1 MLRKYLVL
9 LLAAVVSPLSL
20 LSQTSQAP
28 LRVNVDLTNV
38 SFSVTDR
45 TGRFVSGLKQDD
57 FTVEEDGR
65 KQEIAHFSPENELP
79 LAIGILIDKS
89 PSVGR
94 VFGDERSTAISFLDA
109 TMRSNDLAMVIS
121 FDRTVTLEEDFTGNK
136 QALRRAINNVT
147 IGNGTSVYDAVFLA
161 CDEQLKKQ
169 SGRKVVILISDGQDT
184 TSKVRISEALTAA
197 QQSEAVIYSISNRIG
212 GFFNQRGS
220 GSPDTLKRFSL
231 ETGGTVYF
239 VSGRSDLTEVFT
251 QISDELR
258 SQYTLAYVSSNT
270 ARDGKFRRI
279 RIVPKEATYKVKARQ
294 GYYAP
299 SS

>member
-1 MLRKYLVL
+1 
-9 LLAAVVSPLSL
+9 
-20 LSQTSQAP
+20 
-28 LRVNVDLTNV
+28 
-38 SFSVTDR
+38 
-45 TGRFVSGLKQDD
+45 
-57 FTVEEDGR
+57 
-65 KQEIAHFSPENELP
+65 
-79 LAIGILIDKS
+79 
-89 PSVGR
+89 

-121 FDRTVTLEEDFTGNK
+121 FDRTVTLEEDFTVNK
-136 QALRRAINNVT
+136 QALGRAINSVK

-169 SGRKVVILISDGQDT
+169 SGRKAIILISDGQDT

-212 GFFNQRGS
+212 GFFNERGS

-258 SQYTLAYVSSNT
+258 NQYTLAYVSSNT

-279 RIVPKEATYKVKARQ
+279 RIVPKDATYRVKARQ

>member
-1 MLRKYLVL
+1 MLRRYIVL
-9 LLAAVVSPLSL
+9 LLAAVVSPLSI
-20 LSQTSQAP
+20 LSQTP

-38 SFSVTDR
+38 SFSVADR
-45 TGRFVSGLKQDD
+45 TGRFVTGLKQDD
-57 FTVEEDGR
+57 FTVEEDGVN
-65 KQEIAHFSPENELP
+65 QEISRFSRENELP
-79 LAIGILIDKS
+79 LTIGMLIDKS
-89 PSVGR
+89 PSVGS

-109 TMRSNDLAMVIS
+109 TLRSNDLAMVIS

-136 QALRRAINNVT
+136 QALRRAINSVT

-161 CDEQLKKQ
+161 CDEQLKKE
-169 SGRKVVILISDGQDT
+169 SGRKAIILISDGQDT

-197 QQSEAVIYSISNRIG
+197 QRSEAVIYSISNRIG
-212 GFFNQRGS
+212 GFFNERGS
-220 GSPDTLKRFSL
+220 GSPETLKRFSL

-239 VSGRSDLTEVFT
+239 VSGRSDLTEVFA
-251 QISDELR
+251 QIADELR
-258 SQYTLAYVSSNT
+258 SQYTLAYVSSNP

-279 RIVPKEATYKVKARQ
+279 RIISKDGSYKVKARQ

>member
-1 MLRKYLVL
+1 MLRRYCVL
-9 LLAAVVSPLSL
+9 LLAAVVSPVLI
-20 LSQTSQAP
+20 LSQTP
-28 LRVNVDLTNV
+28 LRVNVDLANV
-38 SFSVTDR
+38 SFSVTDH

-57 FTVEEDGR
+57 FTVEEDGI
-65 KQEIAHFSPENELP
+65 KQEINRFSRENELP
-79 LAIGILIDKS
+79 LTIGMLIDKS
-89 PSVGR
+89 PSVGS

-109 TMRSNDLAMVIS
+109 TLRSNDLAMVIS

-136 QALRRAINNVT
+136 QALRRAINGVT

-161 CDEQLKKQ
+161 CDEQLKKE
-169 SGRKVVILISDGQDT
+169 SGRKAIILISDGQDT
-184 TSKVRISEALTAA
+184 TSKVRINEALTAA
-197 QQSEAVIYSISNRIG
+197 QRSEAVIYSISNRVG
-212 GFFNQRGS
+212 GFFNERGS
-220 GSPDTLKRFSL
+220 GSPETLKRFSL

-239 VSGRSDLTEVFT
+239 VSSRSDLTEVFG
-251 QISDELR
+251 QIADELR
-258 SQYTLAYVSSNT
+258 SQYSLAYVSSNP